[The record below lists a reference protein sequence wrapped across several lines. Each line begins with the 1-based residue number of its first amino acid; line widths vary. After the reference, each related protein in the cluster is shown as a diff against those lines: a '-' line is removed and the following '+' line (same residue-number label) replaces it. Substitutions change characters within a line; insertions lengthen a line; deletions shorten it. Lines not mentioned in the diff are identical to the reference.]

1 MSLAA
6 TFFARRRIE
15 RMRGLLTRFSR
26 GRSGSTAVEFAM
38 LALPFLGL
46 LFGIVELGMIYLI
59 STTLDNAT
67 TDAARQIRTG
77 AVQTAGGA
85 TAASFTTLVC
95 NEMSW
100 LGSNC
105 AANLSVD
112 VRTFATFSATDVADP
127 ITNGT
132 FTKTSLMFQTGNS
145 GDIVLVRTYYPWTLV
160 APFLDG
166 SVARLSN
173 NQTLIESATTF
184 RNEPYS

>member
-1 MSLAA
+1 MTMAQLRLA
-6 TFFARRRIE
+6 RL
-15 RMRGLLTRFSR
+15 RGVLTRFSR
-26 GRSGSTAVEFAM
+26 GRDGSTAVEFAM
-38 LALPFLGL
+38 LAMPFLGL

-77 AVQTAGGA
+77 QLQTAGGA
-85 TAASFTTLVC
+85 TATSFGTEVC
-95 NEMSW
+95 TEMSW

-112 VRTFATFSATDVADP
+112 VRTFTTFSSTSIPDP
-127 ITNGT
+127 ITNGQ
-132 FTKTSLMFQTGNS
+132 FTTSSLVFQMGGP
-145 GDIVLVRTYYPWTLV
+145 GDIVLVRTYYPWQLV

-166 SVARLSN
+166 SVARLGN
-173 NQTLIESATTF
+173 GKTLIESATTF

>member
-1 MSLAA
+1 MSMAQTRLS
-6 TFFARRRIE
+6 RL
-15 RMRGLLTRFSR
+15 RGVLTRFSR

-46 LFGIVELGMIYLI
+46 LFGIIELGMIYLI

-77 AVQTAGGA
+77 QLQTAGGA
-85 TAASFTTLVC
+85 TATSFGTLVC

-105 AANLSVD
+105 SANLSVD
-112 VRTFATFSATDVADP
+112 VRTFTTFSSTNIAEP
-127 ITNGT
+127 ITSGV
-132 FTKTSLMFQTGNS
+132 FSSSSLLFQIGGP
-145 GDIVLVRTYYPWTLV
+145 GDIVLVRTYYPWQLV
-160 APFLDG
+160 TPFLDG
-166 SVARLSN
+166 SVANLSN
-173 NQTLIESATTF
+173 GQMLIQSSTTF

>member
-1 MSLAA
+1 MFLEV
-6 TFFARRRIE
+6 TPFARRLRS
-15 RMRGLLTRFSR
+15 LLTRYSR

-38 LALPFLGL
+38 LAMPFLGL

-77 AVQTAGGA
+77 SVASSSSA

-105 AANLSVD
+105 ASNLSVD
-112 VRTFATFSATDVADP
+112 VRTFSTFSATKVSDP
-127 ITNGT
+127 ITSGT
-132 FTKTSLMFQTGNS
+132 FNSGSLMFQTGGS

-166 SVARLSN
+166 SVGRLGN
-173 NQTLIESATTF
+173 NKTLIESSTTF

>member
-1 MSLAA
+1 MSMAQTRLD
-6 TFFARRRIE
+6 RL
-15 RMRGLLTRFSR
+15 RGALTRFGR
-26 GRSGSTAVEFAM
+26 GRGGSTAVEFAM
-38 LALPFLGL
+38 LAMPFLGL

-77 AVQTAGGA
+77 QLQTAGGA
-85 TAASFTTLVC
+85 TATSFTTVVC

-112 VRTFATFSATDVADP
+112 VRTFSSFSSTSISEP
-127 ITNGT
+127 ITNGQ
-132 FTKTSLMFQTGNS
+132 FTSSSLLFQMGGPGN
-145 GDIVLVRTYYPWTLV
+145 IVLVRTFYPWTIV
-160 APFLDG
+160 TPFLDG
-166 SVARLSN
+166 SVANLSN
-173 NQTLIESATTF
+173 GKMLIELATTF

>member
-6 TFFARRRIE
+6 SVFIRRLRA
-15 RMRGLLTRFSR
+15 GLNRFSR

-38 LALPFLGL
+38 LAMPFLGL
-46 LFGIVELGMIYLI
+46 LFGIIELGMIYLI

-67 TDAARQIRTG
+67 ADAARQIRTG
-77 AVQTAGGA
+77 SVQTSGSA
-85 TAASFTTLVC
+85 TATSFQTLVC

-112 VRTFATFSATDVADP
+112 VRTFTTFASTNVADP
-127 ITNGT
+127 ISNGT
-132 FTKTSLMFQTGNS
+132 FNSSSLLFQTG
-145 GDIVLVRTYYPWTLV
+145 GPDDIVLVRTYYPWTLV
-160 APFLDG
+160 VPFLDG

-173 NQTLIESATTF
+173 NKTLIESATTF

>member
-1 MSLAA
+1 MSFAVP
-6 TFFARRRIE
+6 FFAQRRIQH
-15 RMRGLLTRFSR
+15 MRGLLNRFSR

-38 LALPFLGL
+38 LAMPFLGL
-46 LFGIVELGMIYLI
+46 LFGIIELGMIYLI

-77 AVQTAGGA
+77 SVQTSGSA

-112 VRTFATFSATDVADP
+112 VRTFTTFSATSVSDP
-127 ITNGT
+127 ITSGT
-132 FTKTSLMFQTGNS
+132 FNTSSLLFQTGNS

-160 APFLDG
+160 VPFLDG

-173 NQTLIESATTF
+173 NKTLIESSTTF

>member
-1 MSLAA
+1 MSPAVS
-6 TFFARRRIE
+6 FFVHRLRA
-15 RMRGLLTRFSR
+15 GLSRFSR

-38 LALPFLGL
+38 LAMPFLGL
-46 LFGIVELGMIYLI
+46 LFGIIELGMIYLI

-77 AVQTAGGA
+77 SVQTSGSA
-85 TAASFTTLVC
+85 TANSFATLVC

-105 AANLSVD
+105 TANLSVD
-112 VRTFATFSATDVADP
+112 VRTFTTFSSTNVADP
-127 ITNGT
+127 ITSGT
-132 FTKTSLMFQTGNS
+132 FNTGSLLFQTG
-145 GDIVLVRTYYPWTLV
+145 GPDDIVLVRTYYPWTLV
-160 APFLDG
+160 VPFLDG

-173 NQTLIESATTF
+173 NKTLIESSTTF

>member
-6 TFFARRRIE
+6 TFFARRQSLRL
-15 RMRGLLTRFSR
+15 RSLLSRFSR
-26 GRSGSTAVEFAM
+26 GRTGSTAVEFAM

-46 LFGIVELGMIYLI
+46 LFGIIELGMIYLI

-77 AVQTAGGA
+77 SVATSGGA
-85 TAASFTTLVC
+85 TASSFTTLVC

-112 VRTFATFSATDVADP
+112 VRTFSTFSSTSTSDP
-127 ITNGT
+127 ITSGT
-132 FTKTSLMFQTGNS
+132 FNTGSLIFQTGNS

-160 APFLDG
+160 VPFLDG

-173 NQTLIESATTF
+173 NKTLIESSTTF